1 MTDIQALDIR
11 TQPINLNGH
20 TATRFATMKNLSL
33 ALVAAGSL
41 ALASC
46 GGSAPTTPEGKTAK
60 LEELQK
66 EQARIATEIAQ
77 LEQEVGEAKNGKEA
91 ATGDKP
97 KAVTVG
103 PVTSGPFKHYVEVQG
118 QVESDNVVTA
128 TAKAMGTIEQ
138 VLVKEGDHVT
148 KGQALARIDNAVLR
162 NNIAQVQTQL
172 DVAENLFQ
180 RQKALWDQKIGSEV
194 QYINAK
200 AQRDGLQRQMAT
212 LREQLNQSTVTAPLT
227 GTVDKVNARVG
238 ENAQNPLGLFRIVN
252 LSDLKVVGDVS
263 ESYLQYLRK
272 GTPVEVEFPELN
284 QSISGTVSFVAA
296 VVDPTSRTLR
306 VEARVRDNGK
316 LRPNMIAKL
325 RVNDQTLKNAV
336 TIDQN
341 LVQNSEKGPIVFVA
355 AEKGGKK
362 VVESR
367 SVKTGLSYNG
377 RIEIL
382 SGLKVGDQVI
392 TTGYQDVTDN
402 QVIQY

>member
-1 MTDIQALDIR
+1 MTDIRILDAQ
-11 TQPINLNGH
+11 TQPINLNGRM
-20 TATRFATMKNLSL
+20 ATRFATMKNLSL
-33 ALVAAGSL
+33 ALVAATSL

-46 GGSAPTTPEGKTAK
+46 GGSEPTTPEGKKTK

-66 EQARIATEIAQ
+66 EQARIATEIAK
-77 LEQEVGEAKNGKEA
+77 LEQEIGEAKNGKEA
-91 ATGDKP
+91 SADDKP
-97 KAVTVG
+97 KAVTVST
-103 PVTSGPFKHYVEVQG
+103 VTSGPFKHYVEVQG
-118 QVESDNVVTA
+118 QVESDNVVTVN
-128 TAKAMGTIEQ
+128 AKTMGTLDA

-148 KGQALARIDNAVLR
+148 KGQALARVDNAVLR

-200 AQRDGLQRQMAT
+200 AQRDGLVRQIAT
-212 LREQLNQSTVTAPLT
+212 LREQLNQSTVTAPLS

-238 ENAQNPLGLFRIVN
+238 ENAQNPLGLFRVVN
-252 LSDLKVVGDVS
+252 LNDLKVVGDVS
-263 ESYLQYLRK
+263 ETYLQYLRK
-272 GTPVEVEFPELN
+272 GAPVEVEFPELK
-284 QSISGTVSFVAA
+284 QTISGTVSFVAS

-306 VEARVRDNGK
+306 VEVRVHDSR

-355 AEKGGKK
+355 VEKEGKK

-367 SVKTGLSYNG
+367 AVKTGLSYNG

-382 SGLKVGDQVI
+382 SGLKAGDQVI
-392 TTGYQDVTDN
+392 STGYQDVTDN
-402 QVIQY
+402 QVISY